1 MYEDFVEKYLEV
13 TNKVGDE
20 WMCFCVYHD
29 NKNTASF
36 RINIES
42 GLHIC
47 YSCGVGGN
55 IDKLREY
62 LGAQDVIGGDDS
74 ELSKLRKQ
82 LDSLDEPDD
91 DTYIVPESVLARY
104 DNPGEY
110 WLKRGFTE
118 HTIERFGLG
127 LDIMGNYATI
137 PFREFG
143 GELLG
148 VIKRYFDPE
157 EVGRKYKYPK
167 KFRKSSELFASWMVY
182 SAAETRSVALVEG
195 SLDAIRLWQAGIP
208 ALAIYGSSLSE
219 EQRRLLDF
227 LDIREVILFFDNDE
241 AGWKA
246 TKGALGFEKKLYRS
260 RRDGKLVKGEVHIR
274 DNDLRMVMNVRAVR
288 YPDHYPD
295 DPGAMSDDQLH
306 HMVSMSKRR

>member
-13 TNKVGDE
+13 TYKSDE
-20 WMCFCVYHD
+20 EWSCFCPYHP
-29 NKNTASF
+29 NKNTPSF
-36 RINIES
+36 RINVES

-55 IDKLREY
+55 IEKLREY
-62 LGAQDVIGGDDS
+62 LGAEDALGGDDS
-74 ELSKLRKQ
+74 ELGKLRKR
-82 LDSLDEPDD
+82 LDTLDEPEEEK
-91 DTYIVPESVLARY
+91 YIVPESTLARF

-110 WLKRGFTE
+110 WIDRGFTE
-118 HTIERFGLG
+118 HTIEKFELG

-143 GELLG
+143 GGLLG
-148 VIKRYFDPE
+148 VVKRYFNPD
-157 EVGRKYKYPK
+157 EVGVKYKYPK
-167 KFRKSSELFASWMVY
+167 KFRKSSELFASWLVY
-182 SAAETRSVALVEG
+182 NSSDTHSVALVEG

-227 LDIREVILFFDNDE
+227 LDIREVVLFFDNDE

-246 TKGALGFEKKLYRS
+246 TKGALGIERKVYRS
-260 RRDGKLVKGEVHIR
+260 RQTKKLVKGDVHIR
-274 DNDLRMVMNVRAVR
+274 DHDLRMVMNVYAAR
-288 YPDHYPD
+288 YPDNYPD
-295 DPGAMSDDQLH
+295 DPGAMNDEQLH
-306 HMVSMSKRR
+306 RMMEMSTRK